1 MIPVPGLLHTKTV
14 RANENRKAQ
23 KRNTLAPVPE
33 AVSNAAAEAA

>member
-14 RANENRKAQ
+14 RTNENRKAQ

-33 AVSNAAAEAA
+33 AVTNANAAAA